1 LVNFITFD
9 TFQKSNHD
17 WRCPTKTTFF
27 VFALLALHFSFTWT
41 GESAAAERT
50 AWQADWEKTVQA
62 AKQEGQIFIYA
73 ALGPYHPQI
82 FEEFQ
87 KDYPEI
93 KAMIVHGNSNRISP
107 RLLSERRAGKYL
119 ADVYLG
125 GPTSLYGFYK
135 NNLFDPLAPLLVL
148 PEVADASLWWEGKHL
163 YLEPERKYIFINEGS
178 VAGLTITY
186 NTQLAKSAEFKSYWD
201 LFQPKWKGK
210 IVSLDARD
218 PGFGASELRYLY
230 YHPELGPEFIRRL
243 FGEMDLV
250 LSREHQQAIDWV
262 GIGKVALCVFCRD
275 SFATKAKG
283 QGLPVDF
290 INHSDLK
297 EMPRLRGSASAISL
311 VNKAPHPNAAK
322 LFINW
327 FLSRRGQIV
336 YQESHG
342 DRDSLRIDIPKDK
355 VPAGV
360 RRVAGRKYF
369 FVDGPEFIDVKP
381 ALKIINDALA
391 GKARPQ

>member
-1 LVNFITFD
+1 M
-9 TFQKSNHD
+9 K
-17 WRCPTKTTFF
+17 RTTFF
-27 VFALLALHFSFTWT
+27 VVILLSLYFAFTRT
-41 GESAAAERT
+41 EESAAAEK
-50 AWQADWEKTVQA
+50 ASSQSWQSDWEKTAQA

-93 KAMIVHGNSNRISP
+93 KAMLVHGNSSRISP
-107 RLLSERRAGKYL
+107 RLFSERRAGKYL

-125 GPTSLYGFYK
+125 GPTSLYSFYK

-148 PEVADASLWWEGKHL
+148 PEVVNASLWWEGKHW
-163 YLEPERKYIFINEGS
+163 YIEPERKFIFINEGS
-178 VAGLTITY
+178 VSGFTITY
-186 NTQLAKSAEFKSYWD
+186 NTQLAKAAEFKSYWD
-201 LFQPKWKGK
+201 IFQPKWKGK

-218 PGFGASELRYLY
+218 PGFGASELRFVY

-243 FGEMDLV
+243 FGEMDV
-250 LSREHQQAIDWV
+250 VFSREHQQAIDWV
-262 GIGKVALCVFCRD
+262 GVGKVALCVFCRD
-275 SFATKAKG
+275 GFATKAKE

-290 INHSDLK
+290 INHNDLK
-297 EMPRLRGSASAISL
+297 EMPRLRGSAGAITF

-322 LFINW
+322 VFANW
-327 FLSRRGQIV
+327 YLSRRGQIV

-342 DRDSLRIDIPKDK
+342 DRDSLRVDIPKDK
-355 VPAGV
+355 VPAGS

-369 FVDGPEFIDVKP
+369 FVDGPEYIDVKP
-381 ALKIINDALA
+381 AVKIIDDALA
-391 GKARPQ
+391 AKARSK

>member
-1 LVNFITFD
+1 MKRTM
-9 TFQKSNHD
+9 
-17 WRCPTKTTFF
+17 FF
-27 VFALLALHFSFTWT
+27 ARAVFALHFFLIWT
-41 GESAAAERT
+41 GGSGAAEK
-50 AWQADWEKTVQA
+50 ASWQSDWEKTIQA
-62 AKQEGQIFIYA
+62 AKQEGQILIYA

-82 FEEFQ
+82 FAEFQ

-93 KAMIVHGNSNRISP
+93 KATIIHGNSSRISP

-119 ADVYLG
+119 ADVYMG
-125 GPTSLYGFYK
+125 GPTSLYSFYK

-148 PEVADASLWWEGKHL
+148 PEVVDTSLWWEGKHV
-163 YLEPERKYIFINEGS
+163 YIEPERQYILVNEGS
-178 VAGLTITY
+178 VSGFTITY
-186 NTQLAKSAEFKSYWD
+186 NAKLAKPTEFKSYWD
-201 LFQPKWKGK
+201 LFRPQWKGK

-243 FGEMDLV
+243 FGEMEVV

-262 GIGKVALCVFCRD
+262 ALGKVTLCVFCRD
-275 SFATKAKG
+275 GFASQAKS

-290 INHSDLK
+290 IDHNALK
-297 EMPRLRGSASAISL
+297 EMPRLRGSAGAITY
-311 VNKAPHPNAAK
+311 VNKAPHPNAAIV
-322 LFINW
+322 FINW
-327 FLSRRGQIV
+327 FLSRRGQTV

-355 VPAGV
+355 VPTGA

-369 FVDGPEFIDVKP
+369 FVEGPEFMDVKP
-381 ALKIINDALA
+381 AVKIIDDALA
-391 GKARPQ
+391 GKARSQ

>member
-1 LVNFITFD
+1 MKIAL
-9 TFQKSNHD
+9 
-17 WRCPTKTTFF
+17 RL
-27 VFALLALHFSFTWT
+27 LLAMLSLPLFIIWT
-41 GESAAAERT
+41 GESAAAEK
-50 AWQADWEKTVQA
+50 ASWQLDWEKAIQA
-62 AKQEGQIFIYA
+62 AKKEGEIFIYA

-82 FEEFQ
+82 FVEFQ

-93 KAMIVHGNSNRISP
+93 KATIVHGSSARISP
-107 RLLSERRAGKYL
+107 RLFSERRAGKYL

-125 GPTSLYGFYK
+125 GPTSLYSFY
-135 NNLFDPLAPLLVL
+135 NNQLFDPLAPQLVL
-148 PEVADASLWWEGKHL
+148 PEVVDTSLWWEGKHF
-163 YLEPERKYIFINEGS
+163 YIEPERKYIFINEGS
-178 VAGLTITY
+178 VSGFTITY
-186 NTQLAKSAEFKSYWD
+186 NTQLAKAAEFKSYWD

-243 FGEMDLV
+243 FGEMEPV

-262 GIGKVALCVFCRD
+262 AVGKFALCVFCRD
-275 SFATKAKG
+275 GFAAKAKT

-290 INHSDLK
+290 INHNDFR
-297 EMPRLRGSASAISL
+297 EMPRLRGSASAITL

-322 LFINW
+322 VFINW
-327 FLSRRGQIV
+327 FLSRRGQMV

-355 VPAGV
+355 VPAAM
-360 RRVAGRKYF
+360 RRVAGRRYF

-381 ALKIINDALA
+381 ALKIIDEALA
-391 GKARPQ
+391 GKSRSQ

>member
-1 LVNFITFD
+1 MRRTMLLV
-9 TFQKSNHD
+9 
-17 WRCPTKTTFF
+17 F
-27 VFALLALHFSFTWT
+27 VLLSVYFLLAWPQ
-41 GESAAAERT
+41 ESPAAEK
-50 AWQADWEKTVQA
+50 ASWQLDWEKTLQG

-82 FEEFQ
+82 FAEFQ

-93 KAMIVHGNSNRISP
+93 KPTIVHGNSSRISP

-125 GPTSLYGFYK
+125 GPTSLYSFYQNK
-135 NNLFDPLAPLLVL
+135 LFDPLAPLLVL
-148 PEVADASLWWEGKHL
+148 PEVVDASLWWEGKHF
-163 YLEPERKYIFINEGS
+163 YIEPERRYIFVNEGS
-178 VAGLTITY
+178 VSGFTITY
-186 NTQLAKSAEFKSYWD
+186 NTQLAKPADIKSYWD
-201 LFQPKWKGK
+201 LFQPKWKAK

-243 FGEMDLV
+243 FGEMDIA

-262 GIGKVALCVFCRD
+262 GVGKFALCVFCRD
-275 SFATKAKG
+275 GFTSKAKA

-290 INHSDLK
+290 IDHNDLK
-297 EMPRLRGSASAISL
+297 EMPRLRGSASAIAL
-311 VNKAPHPNAAK
+311 INRAPHPNSAK
-322 LFINW
+322 VFINW
-327 FLSRRGQIV
+327 FLSRRGQTV
-336 YQESHG
+336 YQDSHG

-355 VPAGV
+355 VPVGM

-369 FVDGPEFIDVKP
+369 FVEGPEFMDVKP
-381 ALKIINDALA
+381 AVKIIDDALG
-391 GKARPQ
+391 GKTRPQ

>member
-1 LVNFITFD
+1 MKRTMRLLLAV
-9 TFQKSNHD
+9 
-17 WRCPTKTTFF
+17 
-27 VFALLALHFSFTWT
+27 LALHFHLTWT
-41 GESAAAERT
+41 KESAAAESA
-50 AWQADWEKTVQA
+50 AWQSDWEKTVQA
-62 AKQEGQIFIYA
+62 AKQEGQISIYA

-82 FEEFQ
+82 FGEFQ

-93 KAMIVHGNSNRISP
+93 KATIVHGNSSRISP

-125 GPTSLYGFYK
+125 GPTSLYSFYK
-135 NNLFDPLAPLLVL
+135 NQLFDPLAPLLVL
-148 PEVADASLWWEGKHL
+148 PEVVDASLWWEGKHV
-163 YLEPERKYIFINEGS
+163 YIDPERKYIFVNEGS
-178 VAGLTITY
+178 VSGFTITY
-186 NTQLAKSAEFKSYWD
+186 NTQLAKPGEFKSYWD
-201 LFQPKWKGK
+201 IFQPKWKGK
-210 IVSLDARD
+210 VVSLDARD

-230 YHPELGPEFIRRL
+230 YHPELGAEFIRRL
-243 FGEMDLV
+243 FGEMAVV

-262 GIGKVALCVFCRD
+262 GTGKVALCAFCRD
-275 SFATKAKG
+275 GFATKAKA

-290 INHSDLK
+290 INHNDIK
-297 EMPRLRGSASAISL
+297 EMPRLRGSASAITL

-322 LFINW
+322 VFINW

-355 VPAGV
+355 VPAAQ
-360 RRVAGRKYF
+360 RRLAGRKYF
-369 FVDGPEFIDVKP
+369 FVEGPEFIDVKP
-381 ALKIINDALA
+381 AVKIIDDALA